1 MKKENINYLQKYM
14 KEYNIFSE
22 EEIDSFLKEMEH
34 FDEEERP
41 FIIEEIEV
49 AIDSYLDEK
58 RKGLSN

>member
-1 MKKENINYLQKYM
+1 MKKENLKYLRKVMENY
-14 KEYNIFSE
+14 EIFSE

-41 FIIEEIEV
+41 FIIDEIEV
-49 AIDSYLDEK
+49 AIDCYSDEK